1 MSVEVATHPPVEG
14 VSIRPFR
21 PEDAVAVHR
30 WFNNQEA
37 VATLMEQ
44 RASFSMQQANEWVE
58 RAIAAQEEDRKWAVC
73 VEGVDEPVGFTA
85 LYGLFRQTGVE
96 LGIMIGDPSPIR
108 GTGREGERQA
118 CGKAFEEFGAHKVYG
133 RIPAFNIPAK
143 KAVAW
148 MGWTLE
154 GVLRDH
160 IKRPDG
166 SLADLEVWG
175 VTEPEWRAR
184 WGKPTLSS

>member
-1 MSVEVATHPPVEG
+1 MLTGVHVEVADHPPVEG

-30 WFNNQEA
+30 WFNNEDA

-44 RASFSMQQANEWVE
+44 RSEFSMEQANGWVE
-58 RAIAAQEEDRKWAVC
+58 RAISADGEDRKWAVC
-73 VEGVDEPVGFTA
+73 VEGVSEPVGFTA
-85 LYGLFRQTGVE
+85 LYGLNRQTGAE
-96 LGIMIGDPSPIR
+96 LGVLIGDRSPVR
-108 GTGREGERQA
+108 GAGREAERQT
-118 CGKAFEEFGAHKVYG
+118 CGRAFDEFGAHKVYG
-133 RIPAFNIPAK
+133 RIPAFNTPAK

-166 SLADLEVWG
+166 SLVDCEVWG
-175 VTEPEWRAR
+175 ITEPEWRAR
-184 WGKPTLSS
+184 WG